1 VIIRCNA
8 RQAPPRPESV
18 PKGPV
23 ENQLT
28 GPLPHSFPAVQS
40 YGEFSAIEIPDPA
53 RKPCP
58 RPVSAPFAQSA
69 HPEITVELIAEDDP
83 RAMSRPDVRLSGPE
97 DSFFHSDAEAKTGK
111 RRSRRAARGEDHGR
125 AKLTEDKVATIRAL
139 SAETSVSELARI
151 FEVSRTAVRKIL
163 RGDTWVMADDG
174 VYTDE
179 TEEL

>member
-1 VIIRCNA
+1 MIIRRTA

-18 PKGPV
+18 PKGRM

-28 GPLPHSFPAVQS
+28 GPLPHHFPAVQ
-40 YGEFSAIEIPDPA
+40 GHGGFRAIEIPDPP

-83 RAMSRPDVRLSGPE
+83 RGAMSLPDVRLSGLEESYFHE
-97 DSFFHSDAEAKTGK
+97 DAPRESK
-111 RRSRRAARGEDHGR
+111 RRHSARGEDHGR

-139 SAETSVSELARI
+139 AGETSVSELARM
-151 FEVSRTAVRKIL
+151 FGVSRTAVRKIIRGGTWL
-163 RGDTWVMADDG
+163 RSLPKAELNEDG
-174 VYTDE
+174 E
-179 TEEL
+179 